1 MCLYICIGANSQSF
15 ANTGVL
21 VTCVKNFPESRA
33 AVLGILKGFVG
44 LSGAIITQMY
54 HAFYGNDSESSLIL
68 LIGLLPAAVS
78 CVFLRTIRLLKI
90 VARLENHELK
100 ILYDFLYISLG
111 LAGFL
116 MMIIIIQN
124 RLTFSQFEYA
134 GSASVVITL
143 LLAPLAIV
151 IREELKLW
159 KREKAIDTEKRPPP
173 ILDQNASSPV
183 LVTPAIEEK
192 SPISCWRNMF
202 NPPERGADYTILQA
216 LFSIDI
222 HIWGRRNAFRHRQPR
237 PNREILRL
245 PEKDHHHIHIAL

>member
-1 MCLYICIGANSQSF
+1 M
-15 ANTGVL
+15 
-21 VTCVKNFPESRA
+21 
-33 AVLGILKGFVG
+33 
-44 LSGAIITQMY
+44 
-54 HAFYGNDSESSLIL
+54 
-68 LIGLLPAAVS
+68 
-78 CVFLRTIRLLKI
+78 KI

-151 IREELKLW
+151 VREELKLW
-159 KREKAIDTEKRPPP
+159 KREKAIDTENRPPP

-192 SPISCWRNMF
+192 SPISRWRNMF
-202 NPPERGADYTILQA
+202 NPPERGADYTILQS
-216 LFSIDI
+216 LFSIDVI
-222 HIWGRRNAFRHRQPR
+222 VLFTATTFGVGGTLSAIDNLGQIGRSLGYPKKTITTFISLCERMELSRTS
-237 PNREILRL
+237 ILRFRIGVSL
-245 PEKDHHHIHIAL
+245 GQVQVPSTLGARRCLISIS